1 MAAVLYI
8 PDPLL
13 SSRVARGRRR
23 TEERDEV
30 SLTQTNRCGVET
42 SHRACRK
49 KMPRAP
55 GNAFQRVV
63 DSSHG
68 LVDKKEGRVLEVASF
83 SKSSRLCRKRKRKN
97 QEKHASEHR

>member
-68 LVDKKEGRVLEVASF
+68 VGALPLLRRERRTTSLSKEEEEEPEET
-83 SKSSRLCRKRKRKN
+83 RLRTPVR
-97 QEKHASEHR
+97 